1 MSLTSDRDILWSL
14 AQSWVRSNRVLIWS
28 IVAPYYRHMSCDSV
42 DVTAEAQITA
52 YQVISILI
60 NQNKDLSLTGRY
72 FRIVFRT
79 RCIQLAAGVQT
90 SALDE
95 QIIQKAPDQSD
106 QKKNTD
112 LDESVITEALSAL
125 TDRQR
130 QLSLWVLSQ
139 PNPVSFKTI
148 ATHFGIHTQTVRDIL
163 TNTISR
169 LEKYGHRRLRGDL
182 TGTA

>member
-1 MSLTSDRDILWSL
+1 MNADKKKVWSL
-14 AQSWVRSNRVLIWS
+14 AQSWVHSNRVLIWS
-28 IVAPYYRHMSCDSV
+28 IVAPYYRHMSCDSF

-60 NQNKDLSLTGRY
+60 DQNKDLSLTGRY

-79 RCIQLAAGVQT
+79 RCIRMAAGVET
-90 SALDE
+90 SALDD
-95 QIIQKAPDQSD
+95 QIIQKAPGQTDL
-106 QKKNTD
+106 KKNTD

-139 PNPVSFKTI
+139 PNPVSLKMI
-148 ATHFGIHTQTVRDIL
+148 AIHFGIHTQTVRDIL
-163 TNTISR
+163 TNTVSR